1 MRWRERI
8 SSGWSGR
15 TSFPRSIGRF
25 CSTLGCS
32 CRLSRANAWVRLK
45 RSLPA
50 RCSGRFPGHL
60 HRPRRARSQQARWAR
75 RCDSWPR
82 WSRACW
88 TRSYNRRT
96 VTGVA
101 TILYPEEEIQG
112 RVREIGRAIARDYA
126 ERSPVLICILKGA
139 VVFLAD
145 LFREI
150 DLPVRVDFMSISS
163 YGAGSEATG
172 GVVRI
177 LKDLDQDIGGADVIV
192 VEDIIDTGL
201 TLSYLLANLR
211 ARQPASLEVC
221 TLLDKSVRR
230 IAPLDIKYSGFDCP
244 DRFVVGY
251 GLDHGERYRNLRA
264 ILAVDDQS
272 VLAADPDALVGFL
285 GNVPSSAAE
294 TLQEPH

>member
-1 MRWRERI
+1 
-8 SSGWSGR
+8 
-15 TSFPRSIGRF
+15 
-25 CSTLGCS
+25 
-32 CRLSRANAWVRLK
+32 
-45 RSLPA
+45 
-50 RCSGRFPGHL
+50 
-60 HRPRRARSQQARWAR
+60 
-75 RCDSWPR
+75 
-82 WSRACW
+82 
-88 TRSYNRRT
+88 

-101 TILYPEEEIQG
+101 TILYSEEEIRG
-112 RVREIGRAIARDYA
+112 RVQEIGRAIASDYA
-126 ERSPVLICILKGA
+126 GRSPVLICILKGA

-150 DLPVRVDFMSISS
+150 DLPLRVDFMSISS

-201 TLSYLLANLR
+201 TLSYLLASLR

-285 GNVPSSAAE
+285 GKVPSSATE
-294 TLQEPH
+294 TLPEPH